1 MDRFEDVR
9 INEALELLNAVAR
22 DRKNELQ
29 SAIQGKYTELR
40 SVVAGFT
47 EDVKTRASES
57 LEAGKQK
64 VEEVATDIDKS
75 VRRNPYAFIGGAALA
90 GLVIGMLISRSR
102 KD

>member
-22 DRKNELQ
+22 DRKTELQ
-29 SAIQGKYTELR
+29 SAIQGKYAELR
-40 SVVAGFT
+40 SVVTGFT
-47 EDVKTRASES
+47 DEVKARGTES

-64 VEEVATDIDKS
+64 VEEVATDIDQS
-75 VRRNPYAFIGGAALA
+75 VRRNPYAFIGGAALV
-90 GLVIGMLISRSR
+90 GLVVGMLISHSR

>member
-1 MDRFEDVR
+1 MERFEDVR

-22 DRKNELQ
+22 DRKTDLQ
-29 SAIQGKYTELR
+29 SAIRDKYAELR
-40 SVVAGFT
+40 SVVTGFT
-47 EDVKTRASES
+47 DDAKTRATES

-64 VEEVATDIDKS
+64 VEEVATDIDQS
-75 VRRNPYAFIGGAALA
+75 VRRNPYAFIGGAALV